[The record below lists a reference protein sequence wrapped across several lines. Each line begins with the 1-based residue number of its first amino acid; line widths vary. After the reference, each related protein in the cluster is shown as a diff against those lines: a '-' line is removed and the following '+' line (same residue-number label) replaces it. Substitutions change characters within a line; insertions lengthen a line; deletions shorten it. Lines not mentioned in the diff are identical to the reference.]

1 MRIFQGGIMQL
12 YRAASPTTKDILKA
26 LCPTSATTGVP
37 PNVIED
43 RSVDESGVDGIGLL
57 YTQSGSSGSG
67 DDTTIGDSENRGFGG
82 FLGEAAVKLPTLS
95 DNDMAIFVQPSQ
107 EVANVIDDL
116 STKSDSPLIAL
127 LNPQWRNVDDALD
140 SASKSDGVFGAFA
153 SFLGGKGGVL
163 KRLDELKYTPTYTLE
178 GYVCKGGNI
187 RLIKRF
193 DSDWYIFAENDD
205 GDKYVKIGS
214 SVDRPT
220 YQDVEKLL
228 DEKGVGYKYARDL
241 GMAPKL

>member
-1 MRIFQGGIMQL
+1 M
-12 YRAASPTTKDILKA
+12 
-26 LCPTSATTGVP
+26 
-37 PNVIED
+37 
-43 RSVDESGVDGIGLL
+43 GL
-57 YTQSGSSGSG
+57 GH
-67 DDTTIGDSENRGFGG
+67 
-82 FLGEAAVKLPTLS
+82 A
-95 DNDMAIFVQPSQ
+95 QPL
-107 EVANVIDDL
+107 V
-116 STKSDSPLIAL
+116 
-127 LNPQWRNVDDALD
+127 LD

-193 DSDWYIFAENDD
+193 DSDWFIFAENDD